1 MFTELTRDDV
11 FRIETKR
18 LWLRWPRHQDAAQLA
33 RLASDADVAE
43 MTGTVPHPYPPGAA
57 ETFIFEARKG
67 NATGR
72 SLQLAITPRGRPD
85 QLFGIIGS
93 RLMPFGLGMG
103 YWLGKPHWGEGYATE
118 AAQALIDAVFS
129 YSDVK
134 EIRASARVINPA
146 SRRVIEKCGLQFT
159 GSDMADAPARGGRV
173 AVDCFRLT
181 RATWAS
187 LKSWRSP
194 VLDGREAGVR
204 TGEPELCA

>member
-33 RLASDADVAE
+33 RLAGDMEVAE
-43 MTGTVPHPYPPGAA
+43 MTGTVPHPYPHGAA

-67 NATGR
+67 NATGQ
-72 SLQLAITPRGRPD
+72 SLQLAITPRNRPD
-85 QLFGIIGS
+85 QLIGVIGS
-93 RLMPFGLGMG
+93 RVKPHGLDLG
-103 YWLGKPHWGEGYATE
+103 YWLGKPHWGEGLATE

-129 YSDVK
+129 YTEVK
-134 EIRASARVINPA
+134 EVRASARVINPA
-146 SRRVIEKCGLQFT
+146 SRSVIEKCGFQFV

-173 AVDCFRLT
+173 AVDRFRLP

-187 LKSWRSP
+187 LKSWRAP
-194 VLDGREAGVR
+194 VVGGASARAEKAQ
-204 TGEPELCA
+204 PELCA